1 MRYAGLTL
9 TRIAPIFA
17 VAYCVIVHSA
27 QFGDHM
33 PTRSPLV
40 MPARTRPMASASTS
54 RFSSAQVQRRPV
66 ANSTSASR
74 SAYAATVGL
83 EVLADRLVEQRRLG
97 LALGVRLHVQRRYAA

>member
-17 VAYCVIVHSA
+17 VAYCTSVHSA

-33 PTRSPLV
+33 PTRSPLPI
-40 MPARTRPMASASTS
+40 PARISPMASASTS
-54 RFSSAQVQRRPV
+54 RSSSVQVQRRPV

-74 SAYAATVGL
+74 SGYAATVASKFSPIVWSSSAGSISP
-83 EVLADRLVEQRRLG
+83 LA
-97 LALGVRLHVQRRYAA
+97 